1 MPALLYQ
8 TVGFAN
14 DNENPTEAHINEA
27 LEEALKMPAASRLHN
42 RVWLP
47 HREEGDVV
55 SQFWTW
61 LEQRTHAKVCK
72 NTITNCGHIAL
83 WVMQPEDADAPDYWY
98 PKYPQGYFEGG
109 LFTGPQNFSDEP
121 VLLND
126 FFRNYSMGIAISAMK
141 YAEELQSKGYDV
153 GFLSV
158 PSVAPVSFNSSFGQY
173 FTKQPVL
180 PMLMIYAGT
189 KGNAIKHSYHRNLIS
204 NTTVESASVIK
215 LDLSQDENP
224 PVTWG
229 AENLHYWEDDT
240 RANLIPYT
248 ANAIVDFNYC
258 QRSNNF
264 LGAEIIPGDDDNWA
278 SAAWWAGPDA

>member
-1 MPALLYQ
+1 MPALLHQ
-8 TVGFAN
+8 TVGFAD

-27 LEEALKMPAASRLHN
+27 LEAALKMPAASRLHN

-61 LEQRTHAKVCK
+61 LEERTHAATCK

-83 WVMQPEDADAPDYWY
+83 WVIQPEDDDAPLGWY
-98 PKYPQGYFEGG
+98 PNYPQGYFEGG
-109 LFTGPQNFSDEP
+109 LFTGPQNFSEEP

-141 YAEELQSKGYDV
+141 YAEVLSGLGYDV

-158 PSVAPVSFNSSFGQY
+158 PSVAPVSFNSHFGQY
-173 FTKQPVL
+173 FSKQPVV

-189 KGNAIKHSYHRNLIS
+189 KGNAIKHSYHRNKIS
-204 NTTVESASVIK
+204 NTTVETGSVIK
-215 LDLSQDENP
+215 LDLNQSDIPSN
-224 PVTWG
+224 WG
-229 AENLHYWEDDT
+229 YKNLHYWEDDT
-240 RANLIPYT
+240 RSTLLPHT
-248 ANAIVDFNYC
+248 ANTVVDFNYC
-258 QRSNNF
+258 KRSNNF
-264 LGAEIIPGDDDNWA
+264 QEGEIMPGDDDHWA
-278 SAAWWAGPDA
+278 NAEWWTGGNN